1 MIAWWCISALGAT
14 PSSVA
19 VSSDGRWVAV
29 GGDGTVVLYGAAD
42 LSEKYRRTVDVG
54 VVLADFLPDDRLA
67 ATGIRNR
74 RALVWDPTTGAL
86 LREATEP
93 FPCQDSWEARWW
105 CDSPTSGRRVS
116 FTGSYTRTIQVDG
129 WDGTTLTRVREL
141 LDPPGADV
149 SRLALG
155 SGDRLVVAGN
165 GGQSLSATTTP
176 PGATEPV
183 PLTSKAGWV
192 RVRRGGDVVC
202 EQLELPN
209 PLSAME
215 TTSDGVIV
223 GDRAGMVTWL
233 GPDCAVVATR
243 KVSDAALVGLAPVPE
258 TTRVVVVDVAGAIQV
273 VTPQETLLSAR
284 FAP

>member
-1 MIAWWCISALGAT
+1 MIAWWCISAFGAT

-19 VSSDGRWVAV
+19 VSSDARWVAV
-29 GGDGTVVLYGAAD
+29 GGDGVVVLYGAAD
-42 LSEKYRRTVDVG
+42 LGEKYRRTLDVG

-74 RALVWDPTTGAL
+74 KAMVWDPTTGAL

-105 CDSPTSGRRVS
+105 CDAPTSGRRVS
-116 FTGSYTRTIQVDG
+116 FTGSYTRSIQVDG
-129 WDGTTLTRVREL
+129 WDGTTLTRAREL

-155 SGDRLVVAGN
+155 SGDRLIVAGN
-165 GGQSLSATTTP
+165 GGQSLTRTTTP
-176 PGATEPV
+176 PGASEPAPV
-183 PLTSKAGWV
+183 TSRAGWV
-192 RVRRGGDVVC
+192 RVRRGGDLVC
-202 EQLELPN
+202 EQLELPGL
-209 PLSAME
+209 LSSME
-215 TTSDGVIV
+215 ASADGVVV
-223 GDRAGMVTWL
+223 GDRDGSVTWL

-243 KVSDAALVGLAPVPE
+243 KVSEAAVVGLAPVPG
-258 TTRVVVVDVAGAIQV
+258 TPRVVVVDAAGGIAV

-284 FAP
+284 FGP

>member
-1 MIAWWCISALGAT
+1 MITWWCISALGAT

-19 VSSDGRWVAV
+19 VSSDARWVAV
-29 GGDGTVVLYGAAD
+29 GGDGVVVLYGAAD
-42 LSEKYRRTVDVG
+42 LSEKYRRTLDVG

-74 RALVWDPTTGAL
+74 KAMVWDPTTGAL

-105 CDSPTSGRRVS
+105 CDDPTSGRRVS
-116 FTGSYTRTIQVDG
+116 FTGSYTRLVQVDG

-155 SGDRLVVAGN
+155 AEDRLVVAGN
-165 GGQSLSATTTP
+165 GGQSLTRTTTP
-176 PGATEPV
+176 AGATEPV
-183 PLTSKAGWV
+183 PVTSKAGWV
-192 RVRRGGDVVC
+192 RIRRGGELVC
-202 EQLELPN
+202 EQLELPGH
-209 PLSAME
+209 LSAME
-215 TTSDGVIV
+215 ATADGVVV
-223 GDRAGMVTWL
+223 GDREGFVTWL

-243 KVSDAALVGLAPVPE
+243 KVSQVAVVGLAPVPA
-258 TTRVVVVDVAGAIQV
+258 TSRVVAVDAGGAIQV
-273 VTPQETLLSAR
+273 VTAQETLLAAR